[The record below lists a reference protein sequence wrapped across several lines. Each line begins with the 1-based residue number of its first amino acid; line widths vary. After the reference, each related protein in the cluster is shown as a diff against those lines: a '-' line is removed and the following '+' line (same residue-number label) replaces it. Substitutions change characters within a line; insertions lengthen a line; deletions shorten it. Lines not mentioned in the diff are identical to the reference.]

1 MISSAVSYWS
11 ARKRTMAKVVAKA
24 VPGMILGGIIPGLC
38 FLVGRREWGL
48 AGGVVL
54 VLLWS
59 GAYTAVRWIRTRSV
73 SGLVILYIL
82 VLLARGAVALVM
94 NSAQWFFIAPA
105 VVTAIG
111 GCVFIGSA
119 LLAKPLVAPVVN
131 ELIPNSVLDL
141 SDPRA
146 RVAMIKVSALYGV
159 EQLVNAAVLILM
171 VKSLSTTLYVA
182 LHGVVSWAIMGIC
195 ILAGI
200 PIVWKD
206 LRAVI
211 HWDHQGEQPDP
222 MIRETL
228 ELQTSAGPVL
238 QPEP

>member
-1 MISSAVSYWS
+1 MS
-11 ARKRTMAKVVAKA
+11 KVAAKA
-24 VPGMILGGIIPGLC
+24 VPGLILGGIIPGLC

-59 GAYTAVRWIRTRSV
+59 GGYTAARWLRTRSV
-73 SGLVILYIL
+73 SGLVILYLL
-82 VLLARGAVALVM
+82 VLLARGAVALIL

-111 GCVFIGSA
+111 GCVFITSA
-119 LLAKPLVAPVVN
+119 LLSKPLVAPVVN
-131 ELIPNSVLDL
+131 ELIPDSVLDL
-141 SDPRA
+141 GDPRA

-159 EQLVNAAVLILM
+159 EQLINAAVLIVM

-182 LHGVVSWAIMGIC
+182 LHGVVSWAIMGLC
-195 ILAGI
+195 ILAAV
-200 PIVWKD
+200 PLVWKD

-211 HWDHQGEQPDP
+211 HWDHSGDRAEPTTGVP
-222 MIRETL
+222 AG
-228 ELQTSAGPVL
+228 LQVSAAPVL
-238 QPEP
+238 QPES